1 LSVRYSRQERFSS
14 EKSSRRRSP
23 EVDTLCS
30 MPDSL
35 PVLICRSIKAD
46 SGYQAM
52 DRRQG
57 NGIGFLRQSSSAAGI
72 ATADLVYPRRRQ
84 KSNQWLLELF
94 SEDKECDFFHDVA
107 HIQKNKTHK
116 GLAASSQT
124 ATASRAEQRKSAI
137 AGLSGLIIP
146 LLLQSILEGKAKQNY
161 LGQRS
166 RITSGKYLRPSSLAF
181 LSA

>member
-1 LSVRYSRQERFSS
+1 
-14 EKSSRRRSP
+14 
-23 EVDTLCS
+23 

-161 LGQRS
+161 LGQKDQGS
-166 RITSGKYLRPSSLAF
+166 PQENTFVRPLLLFCRLELECILEALESIDCGSWKW
-181 LSA
+181 